1 MEPQDG
7 NQQYRDAAYAPK
19 AVQRRND
26 VINISDFEGL
36 RITVASP
43 DDIRNWS
50 YGEVTKPETINYRT
64 FRAEKDG
71 LFDERI
77 FGPTRDFECYCGKY
91 KRIRY
96 KGIVCDRCGVE
107 VTYSRVRRERMGH
120 ITLAAPVIHVWFS
133 KGSPS
138 KLSTLLGTSQKELE
152 SIIYYASYLV
162 TTIDEDKRKE
172 AQQALEE
179 VKQSRLSEL
188 KKTIEDEKARLA
200 AEEKEKLIDTKA
212 TLKKERKDLVLEE
225 QRVNYKQKNAAL
237 DKRLE
242 NEGSRIE
249 EIFDRINDIVKG
261 LKTWDVLSEEEYV
274 RLLEYDV
281 IIFFEVETG
290 ASAILHAIEQMDI
303 PKIIGTLREDEHKSS
318 GQKQLK
324 LLKRLHLI
332 EAINEAG
339 FDLSSIVLRVLPV
352 LPPDLRP
359 MVQLNGGRFATSDL
373 NDLYRRVINRNNRL
387 NHLISLGAPEI
398 ILRNE
403 KRMLQE
409 SVDYLI
415 DTSIRAS
422 STQRQFKSLSD
433 VLRGKQGRFR
443 KNLLGKRVDYSG
455 RSVIIVGPELSLN
468 QCGLPKEMALELF
481 KPFVIR
487 EIIARGLTTPN
498 AKAAKRYIEKRP
510 PEVFDI
516 LEEITKNHPVLL
528 NRAPTLHKL
537 GIQAFYP
544 VLVEG
549 SAIKIHPCVC
559 AGYNADFDGD
569 QMAIHVPLSAR
580 AQEEAIN
587 LMMPASNLLKP
598 ADGNP
603 ITLPNKEMALGTF
616 YLTSIDESK
625 RKEALP
631 MFANPAEGYLAL
643 SLKMI
648 TLREPIMIRF
658 DGNILETTLGRIMFN
673 EALPLKMRFVNEEIK
688 ASTIREIIT
697 KAMVDI
703 SENEVA
709 NLIDKI
715 KEIGFYAATISGISV
730 SAFDLKMLD
739 NKNTLIDAAEKQIQE
754 IENEYQQGLIT
765 LTEQKRLMNHVW
777 LEVTEKMANLTWELF
792 AKDDIVRIIAD
803 SGGAR
808 AGKDQIKQL
817 AAMRGLIYDPLGRI
831 VELPIKSNFREGLS
845 IFEYVNSA
853 RGSRKGLTDS
863 ALKTADAGYLTR
875 RLVDVTHDVIIRE
888 ADCGATIGYHV
899 PLENRENIT
908 PIINMLLG
916 RVALKDIS
924 SKKTK
929 KVYVKKGDDIDH
941 EKLDEILKDESVLS
955 AEVRTPIYC
964 RLKYGMCAACYGWD
978 LSSYKRADLGTPVG
992 VIAAQSIGEPGT
1004 QLTMRVKHFGGV
1016 VMSDVTQGLPRVEE
1030 LFEVRRPKNLAP
1042 VAEITGKASVEKVE
1056 DGYVVKI
1063 KNTKVKPV
1071 EEREYFVPLA
1081 SSLLI
1086 EDGEQVVSG
1095 TQLCEGHLDPKDVL
1109 KVGGLEK
1116 AQRYLID
1123 QIQYVYESQGI
1134 SIHYKHFETIV
1145 RKMSDKVMIETTGD
1159 TSLLPGDLISK
1170 LRFEDENAAVISEGG
1185 EPSTARE
1192 TMLGVTKA
1200 ALVTD
1205 SWLSAASF
1213 QETTQVL
1220 TDASLEGKVDN
1231 LIGLKENVIVGR
1243 LIPVREHLMDNYI
1256 EPESVEM
1263 VVMNVPAEE
1272 ETIEAPVEAGAPA
1285 ATTKAPVVKETKT
1298 ETEETPAVEEKAKES
1313 DSEASEPNG
1322 TEPKESV

>member
-1 MEPQDG
+1 MDNQE
-7 NQQYRDAAYAPK
+7 NQQFKEGFGLPK
-19 AVQRRND
+19 AVQRKND
-26 VINISDFEGL
+26 VINISDFAGL

-43 DDIRNWS
+43 EDIKNWS

-64 FRAEKDG
+64 FKAEKDG

-96 KGIVCDRCGVE
+96 KGIICDRCGVE

-120 ITLAAPVIHVWFS
+120 ITLAAPVVHVWFS

-138 KLSTLLGTSQKELE
+138 KLSTLLGISQKELE

-162 TTIDEDKRKE
+162 TSINEEKRKE
-172 AQQALEE
+172 AQTKLEE
-179 VKQSRLSEL
+179 VKVSRLEEL
-188 KKTIEDEKARLA
+188 KRTISEEKAKLE
-200 AEEKEKLIDTKA
+200 AEEKEKLADTKS
-212 TLKKERKDLVLEE
+212 TLKKERKELVLEE
-225 QRVNYKQKNAAL
+225 QKVNYKQKKAAL

-242 NEGSRIE
+242 NEGGRIE
-249 EIFDRINDIVKG
+249 EIFDRIGDIVKG
-261 LKTWDVLSEEEYV
+261 LKSWDVLSEEEYV

-281 IIFFEVETG
+281 RIFFEVETG

-303 PKIIGTLREDEHKSS
+303 PKIIGELREEEQKSS

-339 FDLSSIVLRVLPV
+339 FDLSSMILRVLPV

-569 QMAIHVPLSAR
+569 QMAIHVPLSQR
-580 AQEEAIN
+580 AQEEAIS

-616 YLTSIDESK
+616 YLTSIDESS
-625 RKEALP
+625 RKENLP
-631 MFANPAEGYLAL
+631 TFSDSKEAYLAL
-643 SLKMI
+643 SLKKI
-648 TLREPIMIRF
+648 TLREPILIRF
-658 DGNILETTLGRIMFN
+658 DGKVIETTLGRVMFN
-673 EALPLKMRFVNEEIK
+673 EALPEKMRFVNEEIK

-697 KAMVDI
+697 KAMVEI
-703 SENEVA
+703 PENEVA
-709 NLIDKI
+709 RLIDKI

-730 SAFDLKMLD
+730 STFDLKMLD
-739 NKNTLIDAAEKQIQE
+739 NKQALIDDAEKQIQN

-765 LTEQKRLMNHVW
+765 LSEQKRLMNHVW
-777 LEVTEKMANLTWELF
+777 LDVTEKMANLTWDLF
-792 AKDDIVRIIAD
+792 EKNDIVRIIAD

-888 ADCGATIGYHV
+888 ADCGTTQGYHIS
-899 PLENRENIT
+899 LEDKENIT
-908 PIINMLLG
+908 PLVNMLLG
-916 RVALKDIS
+916 RVALKDIV
-924 SKKTK
+924 SKKK
-929 KVYVKKGDDIDH
+929 DASRKVYVKKGEDIDH
-941 EKLDEILKDESVLS
+941 EKLNQILKDDTVT
-955 AEVRTPIYC
+955 AVDIRTPIYC

-1030 LFEVRRPKNLAP
+1030 LFEVRRPKNLAS
-1042 VAEITGKASVEKVE
+1042 VSEITGKASVEKVE

-1086 EDGEQVVSG
+1086 EDGEQVVAG

-1109 KVGGLEK
+1109 KVGGLEQ
-1116 AQRYLID
+1116 AQQYLIN
-1123 QIQYVYESQGI
+1123 QIQHVYESQGI

-1145 RKMSDKVMIETTGD
+1145 RKMSDKVMIETPGD

-1170 LRFEDENAAVISEGG
+1170 LRFEEENASVISEGG
-1185 EPSTARE
+1185 EPATARE
-1192 TMLGVTKA
+1192 TILGVTKS

-1220 TDASLEGKVDN
+1220 TEASLEGRVDD

-1256 EPESVEM
+1256 PPVEELGASESNIDNQIISETKEENVVTKASVEGMNVEVKTSESVESAEK
-1263 VVMNVPAEE
+1263 NVLEAGNEAEE
-1272 ETIEAPVEAGAPA
+1272 
-1285 ATTKAPVVKETKT
+1285 
-1298 ETEETPAVEEKAKES
+1298 
-1313 DSEASEPNG
+1313 
-1322 TEPKESV
+1322 SV

>member
-1 MEPQDG
+1 MEPQDN
-7 NQQYRDAAYAPK
+7 NQLRNGFVQKAARK
-19 AVQRRND
+19 ND

-36 RITVASP
+36 RITIASP
-43 DDIRNWS
+43 EDIKNWS

-138 KLSTLLGTSQKELE
+138 KLSTLLGTTQKELE

-162 TTIDEDKRKE
+162 TSIDEDKRKE
-172 AQQALEE
+172 AMERLEAT
-179 VKQSRLSEL
+179 KQSRLDEL
-188 KKTIEDEKARLA
+188 KKAVE
-200 AEEKEKLIDTKA
+200 EEKKNLEKEEKDKLKEIES
-212 TLKKERKDLVLEE
+212 TLKKERKELVLEE
-225 QRVNYKQKNAAL
+225 TRVNYKQRNAAL

-242 NEGSRIE
+242 AEGGRIE
-249 EIFDRINDIVKG
+249 EIFTRINDIVKG
-261 LKTWDVLSEEEYV
+261 LKAWDVLSEEEYV

-281 IIFFEVETG
+281 LIFFEVETG
-290 ASAILHAIEQMDI
+290 ASAILHAIESMEI
-303 PKIIGTLREDEHKSS
+303 GKIIGELREEVQKSS

-339 FDLSSIVLRVLPV
+339 FDLSSMVLRVLPV

-455 RSVIIVGPELSLN
+455 RSVIIAGPELSLN
-468 QCGLPKEMALELF
+468 QCGIPKEMALELF

-510 PEVFDI
+510 AEVFDI
-516 LEEITKNHPVLL
+516 LEEITRNHPVLL

-549 SAIKIHPCVC
+549 SAIRIHPCVC

-569 QMAIHVPLSAR
+569 QMAIHVPLSSR
-580 AQEEAIN
+580 AQQEAID

-616 YLTSIDESK
+616 YLTSVDERLRGENLK
-625 RKEALP
+625 TFATPQEA
-631 MFANPAEGYLAL
+631 YLAH
-643 SLKMI
+643 SLKKLS
-648 TLREPIMIRF
+648 LREPIMIRVK
-658 DGNILETTLGRIMFN
+658 GKVLETTLGRVMFN
-673 EALPLKMRFVNEEIK
+673 EALPEDMAFVNEEVK
-688 ASTIREIIT
+688 ASTIRDIIT
-697 KAMVDI
+697 KAMVTL
-703 SENEVA
+703 SKEEVA
-709 NLIDKI
+709 SLIDKI

-730 SAFDLKMLD
+730 STFDLKMLD
-739 NKNTLIDAAEKQIQE
+739 SKKKLIDEAEKQIQE

-765 LTEQKRLMNHVW
+765 LNEQKRLTNHVW
-777 LEVTEKMANLTWELF
+777 LDATEKMANLTWDLF
-792 AKDDIVRIIAD
+792 DKNDIVRIIAD

-875 RLVDVTHDVIIRE
+875 RLVDVAHDVIIRE
-888 ADCGATIGYHV
+888 DDCGTTDGFEV
-899 PLENRENIT
+899 NLEDRENLT
-908 PIINMLLG
+908 PHINMLLG
-916 RVALKDIS
+916 RVALKDITS
-924 SKKTK
+924 KTK
-929 KVYVKKGDDIDH
+929 KVYVKKGEDIDH
-941 EKLDEILKDESVLS
+941 EKLMAILQDETVTS
-955 AEVRTPIYC
+955 AWIRTPIDC
-964 RLKYGMCAACYGWD
+964 KLKFGICSACYGWD
-978 LSSYKRADLGTPVG
+978 LSTYKRADMGTPVG

-1056 DGYVVKI
+1056 DGYIVKI

-1086 EDGEQVVSG
+1086 ADGDQVTAG

-1109 KVGGLEK
+1109 KVGGLIP
-1116 AQRYLID
+1116 AQQYLIK
-1123 QIQYVYESQGI
+1123 QIQDVYESQGI

-1145 RKMSDKVMIETTGD
+1145 RKMSDKVMIETAGD
-1159 TSLLPGDLISK
+1159 TSLLPGDLTSK

-1185 EPSTARE
+1185 EPATARE
-1192 TMLGVTKA
+1192 IMLGVTKA

-1220 TDASLEGKVDN
+1220 TDASLEGRVDD

-1243 LIPVREHLMDNYI
+1243 LIPVRENLM
-1256 EPESVEM
+1256 
-1263 VVMNVPAEE
+1263 EE
-1272 ETIEAPVEAGAPA
+1272 EL
-1285 ATTKAPVVKETKT
+1285 
-1298 ETEETPAVEEKAKES
+1298 PAVEEATPMFPTMAE
-1313 DSEASEPNG
+1313 EAAP
-1322 TEPKESV
+1322 TEPEAGNEPVESV

>member
-1 MEPQDG
+1 MEDQ
-7 NQQYRDAAYAPK
+7 NQTLTTGSFKPAPMAMGRK
-19 AVQRRND
+19 ND

-43 DDIRNWS
+43 EDIKNWS

-162 TTIDEDKRKE
+162 TTIDEEKRKL
-172 AQQALEE
+172 AQDKLDE
-179 VKQSRLSEL
+179 VKQSRLDEL
-188 KKTIEDEKARLA
+188 KRSIDIEKERLA
-200 AEEKEKLIDTKA
+200 EEEQSKLKDTES

-242 NEGSRIE
+242 NEGGRIE
-249 EIFDRINDIVKG
+249 EIFERIGDIVKG
-261 LKTWDVLSEEEYV
+261 LRTWDVLSEEEYV

-290 ASAILHAIEQMDI
+290 ASAILHAIEEMDI
-303 PKIIGTLREDEHKSS
+303 PKVIGELREEEQKSS

-332 EAINEAG
+332 EAVNEAG
-339 FDLSSIVLRVLPV
+339 FNLASMVLRVLPV

-455 RSVIIVGPELSLN
+455 RSVIIAGPELSLN
-468 QCGLPKEMALELF
+468 QCGIPKEMALELF

-487 EIIARGLTTPN
+487 EVIARGLTTPN

-510 PEVFDI
+510 AEVFDI

-580 AQEEAIN
+580 AQQEAIE

-616 YLTSIDESK
+616 YLTSIDESL
-625 RKEALP
+625 RKEQLP
-631 MFANPAEGYLAL
+631 MFADAPEAYLAL

-648 TLREPIMIRF
+648 TLRQPITIRF
-658 DGNILETTLGRIMFN
+658 DGNIIETTLGRIMFN
-673 EALPLKMRFVNEEIK
+673 EALPMKMRFVNEEIK

-697 KAMVDI
+697 KAMVEI
-703 SENEVA
+703 SEIEVA

-730 SAFDLKMLD
+730 STFDLKMLD
-739 NKNTLIDAAEKQIQE
+739 TKQNQIDSAEKKIQE

-765 LTEQKRLMNHVW
+765 LSEQKRLMNHVW
-777 LEVTEKMANLTWELF
+777 LEVTEKMANLTWDLF
-792 AKDDIVRIIAD
+792 DKNDIVRIIAD

-888 ADCGATIGYHV
+888 ADCGSTQGYDV
-899 PLENRENIT
+899 PLENKDNLT
-908 PIINMLLG
+908 PIVNMLLG
-916 RVALKDIS
+916 RVALKDIV
-924 SKKTK
+924 SKSK
-929 KVYVKKGDDIDH
+929 KVYVKKGEDIDH
-941 EKLDEILKDESVLS
+941 EKMDALLKDDGVVK
-955 AEVRTPIYC
+955 ADVRTPIYC

-1030 LFEVRRPKNLAP
+1030 LFEVRRPKHLAP

-1056 DGYVVKI
+1056 DGYIVKI

-1071 EEREYFVPLA
+1071 DEREYFIPLA

-1109 KVGGLEK
+1109 KVGGLQK
-1116 AQRYLID
+1116 AQQYLID

-1145 RKMSDKVMIETTGD
+1145 RKMSDKVMIETAGD

-1170 LRFEDENAAVISEGG
+1170 LRFEEENASVISEGG
-1185 EPSTARE
+1185 EPATARE

-1256 EPESVEM
+1256 EPTVEPI
-1263 VVMNVPAEE
+1263 NAPAFLDHVSTEDLQAGTEALAAKPIEE
-1272 ETIEAPVEAGAPA
+1272 MLVDAPEAPA
-1285 ATTKAPVVKETKT
+1285 ASEEIV
-1298 ETEETPAVEEKAKES
+1298 ETPAE
-1313 DSEASEPNG
+1313 DEAG
-1322 TEPKESV
+1322 K

>member
-1 MEPQDG
+1 MEP
-7 NQQYRDAAYAPK
+7 RDLRQEGATFAPRTGK
-19 AVQRRND
+19 KND
-26 VINISDFEGL
+26 AINISDFDGL

-43 DDIRNWS
+43 DDIKNWS
-50 YGEVTKPETINYRT
+50 YGEVIKPETINYRT

-162 TTIDEDKRKE
+162 TTIDEEKRKE
-172 AQQALEE
+172 AMTRLEE
-179 VKQSRLSEL
+179 IKVSRLDEL
-188 KKTIEDEKARLA
+188 KKTINDEKARLA
-200 AEEKEKLIDTKA
+200 SEEAEKTKDADT
-212 TLKKERKDLVLEE
+212 TLKKERRELVLEE
-225 QRVNYKQKNAAL
+225 TRVNYKQKNASL

-242 NEGSRIE
+242 NEGGRIE
-249 EIFDRINDIVKG
+249 EIFDRITDIVKG
-261 LKTWDVLSEEEYV
+261 LKIWDVLSEEEYV
-274 RLLEYDV
+274 RLIEYDV
-281 IIFFEVETG
+281 LIFFEVETG
-290 ASAILHAIEQMDI
+290 ASAILHAIESMDVA
-303 PKIIGTLREDEHKSS
+303 KIIGELREDVKDSS

-339 FDLSSIVLRVLPV
+339 FDLSSMVLRVLPV

-415 DTSIRAS
+415 DTSIRTS
-422 STQRQFKSLSD
+422 TTQRQFKSLSD

-455 RSVIIVGPELSLN
+455 RSVIIAGPELSLN
-468 QCGLPKEMALELF
+468 ECGLPKEMALELF

-487 EIIARGLTTPN
+487 EVISRGLTTPN

-510 PEVFDI
+510 AEVFDI
-516 LEEITKNHPVLL
+516 LEEITKKHPVLL

-549 SAIKIHPCVC
+549 SAIQIHPCVC

-569 QMAIHVPLSAR
+569 QMAIHVPLSSR
-580 AQEEAIN
+580 AQEEAIE
-587 LMMPASNLLKP
+587 LMMPAANLLKP

-616 YLTSIDESK
+616 YLTSVDERLR
-625 RKEALP
+625 RKTLPAFSDAQEA
-631 MFANPAEGYLAL
+631 YLAY
-643 SLKMI
+643 SLKKI
-648 TLREPIMIRF
+648 SLREPVMARVDAQII
-658 DGNILETTLGRIMFN
+658 ETTIGRLIFN
-673 EALPLKMRFVNEEIK
+673 EVIPSTMKYINEEIK

-697 KAMVDI
+697 KAMV
-703 SENEVA
+703 SLSKEEVA

-715 KEIGFYAATISGISV
+715 KAIGFSAATISGISV
-730 SAFDLKMLD
+730 STFDLKMLD
-739 NKNTLIDAAEKQIQE
+739 NKKYLIDEAEKKIQE
-754 IENEYQQGLIT
+754 IEEEYQQGLIT
-765 LTEQKRLMNHVW
+765 HSEQKRLMNDVW
-777 LEVTEKMANLTWELF
+777 LELTENMANLTWNLF
-792 AKDDIVRIIAD
+792 DKNDIVRIIAD

-875 RLVDVTHDVIIRE
+875 RLVDVAHDVIIRE
-888 ADCGATIGYHV
+888 EDCGTTQGYEV
-899 PLENRENIT
+899 SLVNKENLTPL
-908 PIINMLLG
+908 INMLLG
-916 RVALKDIS
+916 RVPLKDIS
-924 SKKTK
+924 SKKKGETTTK
-929 KVYVKKGDDIDH
+929 KVYVKKGEDINH
-941 EKLDEILKDESVLS
+941 ESLAAILKDDSITEVF
-955 AEVRTPIYC
+955 VRTPIYC
-964 RLKYGMCAACYGWD
+964 RLKYGLCAACYGWD
-978 LSSYKRADLGTPVG
+978 LSTYKRADIGTPVG

-1042 VAEITGKASVEKVE
+1042 VAEITGKADVEKVE
-1056 DGYVVKI
+1056 DGYIVKI

-1081 SSLLI
+1081 STLLI
-1086 EDGEQVVSG
+1086 NNNDTVVAG
-1095 TQLCEGHLDPKDVL
+1095 TQLCEGHLDPKDIL
-1109 KVGGLEK
+1109 KVGGLERS
-1116 AQRYLID
+1116 QQYLID

-1134 SIHYKHFETIV
+1134 SIHYKHFETII
-1145 RKMSDKVMIETTGD
+1145 RKMSDKVMVETAGD

-1170 LRFEDENAAVISEGG
+1170 LRFEEENSGVISEGG
-1185 EPSTARE
+1185 EPATARE

-1220 TDASLEGKVDN
+1220 TDASLQGRVDD

-1243 LIPVREHLMDNYI
+1243 LIPVRTELMDKNKLEDQALI
-1256 EPESVEM
+1256 DSQNPSILPANDSTPSV
-1263 VVMNVPAEE
+1263 A
-1272 ETIEAPVEAGAPA
+1272 EAGN
-1285 ATTKAPVVKETKT
+1285 
-1298 ETEETPAVEEKAKES
+1298 EEVTAV
-1313 DSEASEPNG
+1313 
-1322 TEPKESV
+1322 